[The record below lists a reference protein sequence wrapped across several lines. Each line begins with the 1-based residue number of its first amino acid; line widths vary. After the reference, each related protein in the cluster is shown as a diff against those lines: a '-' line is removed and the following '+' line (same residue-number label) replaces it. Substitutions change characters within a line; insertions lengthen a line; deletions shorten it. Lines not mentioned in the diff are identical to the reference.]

1 MRFDGMHN
9 LPTPQ
14 CLANVGDEP
23 GQVGF
28 VICTTDDLKLRV
40 EDCRVALRKEL
51 DHGFA
56 LGEHFRVT
64 KDGRLQLSLTTR
76 ELQQSAVPVPWLAN
90 LEHPEVAAADR
101 KSVVSGKRGAGRV
114 EHGGGRTNNKK
125 KK

>member
-76 ELQQSAVPVPWLAN
+76 ELQQSAVPEIGRAPCRERVGQSVSITV
-90 LEHPEVAAADR
+90 VA
-101 KSVVSGKRGAGRV
+101 S
-114 EHGGGRTNNKK
+114 HYKK
-125 KK
+125 KHNQKNIKK

>member
-76 ELQQSAVPVPWLAN
+76 ELRQSAVPVPWLAN
-90 LEHPEVAAADR
+90 LAHLEVAADGENVR
-101 KSVVSGKRGAGRV
+101 SEERRVGKECVSTCRSRWSQ
-114 EHGGGRTNNKK
+114 EH
-125 KK
+125 

>member
-76 ELQQSAVPVPWLAN
+76 ELQQRS
-90 LEHPEVAAADR
+90 EE
-101 KSVVSGKRGAGRV
+101 GRV
-114 EHGGGRTNNKK
+114 GKECVSTGRSRWSPYH
-125 KK
+125 